1 MGRPRKWE
9 SDAERKRAAREQP
22 TREPDTTSIGPAS
35 VTAESAPPDAPV
47 VPREAASGAERVYSS
62 KLTEDDY
69 VRHQLLQTEAYA
81 QSFRSPEKSSKLA
94 LQERMIR
101 AEQYARWRFQAW
113 ERGEV
118 FSL

>member
-1 MGRPRKWE
+1 MGRPRKYESPADRQKAYLERKAQE
-9 SDAERKRAAREQP
+9 SD
-22 TREPDTTSIGPAS
+22 TTPAGPAP
-35 VTAESAPPDAPV
+35 TAVPSEAPASDEPQV
-47 VPREAASGAERVYSS
+47 ASGAERVYSS